1 MSTPTSPPP
10 APSSSATPAA
20 TRWQLA
26 LRGVE
31 VAWDE
36 LSDLLAARGAEV
48 DNDPEGE
55 MLVATFEGEPDLI
68 IMDALGAWLDNLGLS
83 DAELSTRRAA
93 SDPWQPSWRAVFTAT
108 RVSERLWV
116 RPVWEEPTPGRVD
129 IVIDPTN
136 AFGGG
141 FHPTTGACLAMLDRA
156 LAGLPAGASV
166 LDVGAGTG
174 ILAIAAAHLGAS
186 VVGVEIDGA
195 ACKAAERN
203 AELNGVAARVTVVHD
218 TLQRDQRPVDLV
230 VANVLASVL
239 IALAPAILD
248 ATGRELIL
256 SGIQTS
262 KEEATRAAY
271 AALELVE
278 RTVERGWVT
287 LRLRR
292 A

>member
-1 MSTPTSPPP
+1 MSTSPPSG
-10 APSSSATPAA
+10 SSSPPNG
-20 TRWQLA
+20 WQLG

-55 MLVATFEGEPDLI
+55 LLVATFEGTPDLV
-68 IMDALGAWLDNLGLS
+68 IMDALGAWLDNLGLAG
-83 DAELSTRRAA
+83 AELVTRRAA
-93 SDPWQPSWRAVFTAT
+93 SEPWQPSWRAVFTAT
-108 RVSERLWV
+108 RISDRLWV
-116 RPVWEEPTPGRVD
+116 RPVWEEPVAGRVD
-129 IVIDPTN
+129 VVIDPTN

-156 LAGLPAGASV
+156 LAGLPASATV

-174 ILAIAAAHLGAS
+174 ILAIAAAHLGAT

-195 ACKAAERN
+195 ACRSAERN
-203 AELNGVAARVTVVHD
+203 AELNGVAARVTIVHD
-218 TLQRDQRPVDLV
+218 TLQRDPRRVDLV

-239 IALAPAILD
+239 IALAPAILA
-248 ATGRELIL
+248 ATDKELIL
-256 SGIQTS
+256 SGIQAS
-262 KEEATRAAY
+262 KEDATRAAY
-271 AALELVE
+271 TELELVE
-278 RTVERGWVT
+278 RTLDRGWVT

-292 A
+292 LA

>member
-1 MSTPTSPPP
+1 MGTSL
-10 APSSSATPAA
+10 PSPSASSPSG
-20 TRWQLA
+20 WQLA

-48 DNDPEGE
+48 DNDPDNE
-55 MLVATFEGEPDLI
+55 LLIATFEGAPDLV

-83 DAELSTRRAA
+83 EAELSTRRAA

-108 RVSERLWV
+108 RVSDRLWV
-116 RPVWEEPTPGRVD
+116 RPVWEEPVVGRVD

-156 LAGLPAGASV
+156 LAGLPSPARV

-174 ILAIAAAHLGAS
+174 ILAIAAAHLGAD

-195 ACKAAERN
+195 ACRSAERN
-203 AELNGVAARVTVVHD
+203 AELNGVAARVKVVHD
-218 TLQRDQRPVDLV
+218 TLQREQRPVDLV

-248 ATGRELIL
+248 ATGKELIL
-256 SGIQTS
+256 SGIQSS
-262 KEEATRAAY
+262 KEDATRAAY
-271 AALELVE
+271 ASLELVE
-278 RTVERGWVT
+278 RTLDRGWVT

-292 A
+292 V